1 MGTMMNEKSSWRIFF
16 HPAFEKQL
24 SSLTAKVELLKKSTK
39 ILAAIRQIIIT
50 LSEDPTQP
58 IFRQGKTLGDQY
70 LNWHRAKFFQ
80 QYRLFFR
87 FQTSAKIVVIG
98 WVNDDSTL
106 RAYESKNDA
115 YKVFARMLDNGN
127 PPSNWDEL
135 LSASH
140 ECDFEL

>member
-1 MGTMMNEKSSWRIFF
+1 MEAISRTKRLLPQKRKNQKIREPLVLKGSLEIICDSSIKLR
-16 HPAFEKQL
+16 
-24 SSLTAKVELLKKSTK
+24 
-39 ILAAIRQIIIT
+39 
-50 LSEDPTQP
+50 
-58 IFRQGKTLGDQY
+58 
-70 LNWHRAKFFQ
+70 
-80 QYRLFFR
+80 RLFFR